1 MVYDYVNV
9 TGDTSILQ
17 RALPLAEVSS
27 LLCLWI
33 TDPEHLSRLSLP
45 GGRIIVQ
52 LKLRARTPTRPT

>member
-27 LLCLWI
+27 LLRLWS
-33 TDPEHLSRLSLP
+33 TDPKYLYRLSLP
-45 GGRIIVQ
+45 GGQIIVQ
-52 LKLRARTPTRPT
+52 LKLRAHTPTRPT

>member
-27 LLCLWI
+27 LLRLWS
-33 TDPEHLSRLSLP
+33 TDSENLHRLSLP
-45 GGRIIVQ
+45 GGQIIVQ
-52 LKLRARTPTRPT
+52 SKLQAHTPIRPT